1 MKRTFYLLGFVVVA
15 CLLSS
20 SAQALAPLGPSMA
33 GLDRGKMSL
42 GFDFADSESDIKV
55 TGLGISGTLED
66 VESQVYFTKLG
77 LGLLDNWE
85 MFVRLGTADHET
97 EGYQGSSGFAYG
109 WGTKV
114 TLSKGDPVSWGT
126 IFQMTWS
133 ESSDT
138 LSEDVPPY
146 GTIDADI
153 DIDIIEIQIA
163 IGPTYRKDNF
173 ILYGG
178 PFLHLIDGELD
189 VSTLGVT
196 GSFDLKQKSEFGGY
210 IGAMFDLAES
220 SSLFFEY
227 QNTGD
232 ASAIAG
238 GIVWR
243 F

>member
-1 MKRTFYLLGFVVVA
+1 MKTVLIGIVVVA

-20 SAQALAPLGPSMA
+20 SAQALAPFGPPMA

-55 TGLGISGTLED
+55 TGLGLSGTLED
-66 VESQVYFTKLG
+66 VESQVYLANLG
-77 LGLLDNWE
+77 LGLFDGWE
-85 MFVRLGTADHET
+85 MFVRLGTADHES

-109 WGTKV
+109 WGTKL

-138 LSEDVPPY
+138 LSADVPPY
-146 GTIDADI
+146 GTVDADL
-153 DIDIIEIQIA
+153 DIDVIEIQIA

-173 ILYGG
+173 SLYGG

-189 VSTLGVT
+189 VSALGVT
-196 GSFDLKQKSEFGGY
+196 GNFDLEQKSEFGGFV
-210 IGAMFDLAES
+210 GSQFDLSDS
-220 SSLFFEY
+220 SSIFIEY
-227 QNTGD
+227 QMTGD
-232 ASAIAG
+232 ASAIACG
-238 GIVWR
+238 FVWR

>member
-1 MKRTFYLLGFVVVA
+1 MKNVLYLFGVVVA

-20 SAQALAPLGPSMA
+20 SALALTPLGPPVA
-33 GLDRGKMSL
+33 TLDWGKMSL
-42 GFDFADSESDIKV
+42 GFDFSDSKSDIKV
-55 TGLGISGTLED
+55 TGLGLSGTLED
-66 VESQVYFTKLG
+66 VESQLYFAKLG

-85 MFVRLGTADHET
+85 MFVRLGTADHES

-114 TLSKGDPVSWGT
+114 TLLKGDPVSWGT

-138 LSEDVPPY
+138 LTEDVPPF
-146 GTIDADI
+146 GTIDADF

-189 VSTLGVT
+189 VSVLGAT